1 MSDMYRNEDRGKSL
15 AIASLLPYLGPA
27 LGPIVGGL
35 VTQLV
40 DWPWIFW
47 IMSVF
52 NAIVT
57 LLGLFCIRETYAP
70 ELLRRKTKARL
81 DDSPALPPST
91 ANPNSLAFLP
101 RLRAH
106 LARPFTLLKR
116 PIIQLIAVLVALDFA
131 IYTFLLSTFATLY
144 MEQYSQSPFVSSLHY
159 LSISAGFT
167 LAAQIGGRVMD
178 WIYLRL
184 CNREETNTA
193 TTADNTIPNQ
203 DQTQPRSQNQGPAH
217 TTIRRQ
223 EPKGRPE
230 FRIPYLLPGFLLL
243 PLGLLIYG
251 WAATYNIHWVAV
263 DLGAIVFTAGSVIVT
278 QALFA
283 YLLDEFSSSSS
294 SASASANA
302 ASRVVSN
309 LLAFG
314 FPIFAPRL
322 YYRDADDGDGGLGWG
337 YGWGNS
343 FLALVWVVVASPM
356 VLGLW
361 FWGPKL
367 RAVGRGDGT
376 AV

>member
-1 MSDMYRNEDRGKSL
+1 MADMYRNEDRGKSL

-27 LGPIVGGL
+27 LGPIVGGV

-52 NAIVT
+52 DALVT
-57 LLGLFCIRETYAP
+57 LLGLFFIRETYTP

-81 DDSPALPPST
+81 DPPALQPST
-91 ANPNSLAFLP
+91 ANPNSLAFIP
-101 RLRAH
+101 RLRTH
-106 LARPFTLLKR
+106 LARPFTLFLRR
-116 PIIQLIAVLVALDFA
+116 PVIQLIAIFVALDFA
-131 IYTFLLSTFATLY
+131 VYTFLLSTFATLY
-144 MEQYSQSPFVSSLHY
+144 MEQYSQSPFISSLHY
-159 LSISAGFT
+159 LSISVGFT

-178 WIYLRL
+178 WIYVRL
-184 CNREETNTA
+184 CDREENNNNNNNSNNNTA
-193 TTADNTIPNQ
+193 NNAIPNQ
-203 DQTQPRSQNQGPAH
+203 AQTTNHTNQ
-217 TTIRRQ
+217 IQ
-223 EPKGRPE
+223 KPKGRPE
-230 FRIPYLLPGFLLL
+230 FRIPYLIPGFLLL
-243 PLGLLIYG
+243 PLGLLTYG
-251 WAATYNIHWVAV
+251 WAAAYRIHWAVV
-263 DLGAIVFTAGSVIVT
+263 DLGAIVFTAGSVMVS

-294 SASASANA
+294 SASANA

-322 YYRDADDGDGGLGWG
+322 YFRDGSDSDGGLGWG

-361 FWGPKL
+361 FWGVRL
-367 RAVGRGDGT
+367 RAVGRGDGMWT
-376 AV
+376 A